1 MRWNRVRDRVLCAAL
16 AAILVGADRLIKRWA
31 LTLGEGGAREG
42 LAHVFRFS
50 FAWNEGAAF
59 SMLRS
64 RPWLVVAVSA
74 AVLLFVAGAVFLSRG
89 LSLRVRLSLTLVLA
103 GGLGNLIDRALYGA
117 VVDYIELTFMTFPV
131 FNFADI
137 CVTMGAAMFALF
149 TLLPGKREARA

>member
-1 MRWNRVRDRVLCAAL
+1 MRWNRGRDRVLCAVL
-16 AAILVGADRLIKRWA
+16 AALLVGVDRLIKGWA
-31 LTLGEGGAREG
+31 LTLGENGTREG
-42 LAHVFRFS
+42 LARVLRFS

-59 SMLRS
+59 SMLRT

-74 AVLLFVAGAVFLSRG
+74 AVVVLVAGAVFLSRG

-117 VVDYIELTFMTFPV
+117 VVDYIELLFIPFPV

-137 CVTMGAAMFALF
+137 CVTVGAALFALF
-149 TLLPGKREARA
+149 TLLPGKGEERA